1 MFRGRKLC
9 IGESRD
15 SHPGVHGERSLL
27 TQHSTP
33 PKRMHHVFRTTFSLC
48 CAATSPTSCPRSRAA
63 RDRLMPAPQRR
74 DNHRRHPASRVHA
87 SRPGTA
93 TREILGKPKTK
104 PLSRQGTEADP
115 SMQRRPQPPAR
126 ALRFSKQAVPAVFPN
141 PLDAPCP
148 WRSWARGCRQKI
160 LLSPSFWTL
169 WKTGFHVAWRVA
181 SGAWQRPDYCVGPN
195 WWGSLGCQ
203 PHQRWGTAPI

>member
-1 MFRGRKLC
+1 MFRGGKLR

-15 SHPGVHGERSLL
+15 SHPGVHRERYLL
-27 TQHSTP
+27 TQHSSP
-33 PKRMHHVFRTTFSLC
+33 PKRMHQVFRTTFSLC

-115 SMQRRPQPPAR
+115 SMQRRPQPPRPR
-126 ALRFSKQAVPAVFPN
+126 AALVETGRSRGLSQSVGRSVPP
-141 PLDAPCP
+141 
-148 WRSWARGCRQKI
+148 G
-160 LLSPSFWTL
+160 
-169 WKTGFHVAWRVA
+169 G
-181 SGAWQRPDYCVGPN
+181 VGPAGADRKYYSRPRSGHSGKPGFMLLGALH
-195 WWGSLGCQ
+195 WGPCNGRITVSVRTGGV
-203 PHQRWGTAPI
+203 RWGASVGGLPPI